1 MISPP
6 WPTPYPEVNTLLA
19 DLLGGMREVLG
30 EHLLGFYLE
39 GSLANG
45 GFDAGSDI
53 DFVAVTDAEVTPE
66 QFEAL
71 QAMHARLATRD
82 SVWADQLEGS
92 YLSLAALRRY
102 DPALDSHPNLERGPG
117 ERLKWVEHGPGWAI
131 HRWVLR
137 ERGIPLHGPPSQ
149 ALIDP
154 LAPDDLRRAML
165 PLMDG
170 WLVHFLEHP
179 GLLSGRGYQSYV
191 VLSLCRMLYTLETGE
206 IASKPLAAEWAARGP
221 ARAYSGL
228 IERAWQGRS
237 SPGLPADAE
246 DVAETLDFI
255 RFVRALRPD
264 FRS

>member
-1 MISPP
+1 MISPAG
-6 WPTPYPEVNTLLA
+6 PTPDSEVNTLLA
-19 DLLGGMREVLG
+19 DLLAGLREVLG

-53 DFVAVTDAEVTPE
+53 DFVAVTDAEVTPA

-71 QAMHARLATRD
+71 QAMHARLAARD

-117 ERLKWVEHGPGWAI
+117 ERLKWAEHGPGWAV

-137 ERGIPLHGPPSQ
+137 ERGIPLLGPPPH

-165 PLMDG
+165 PLVDG
-170 WLVHFLEHP
+170 WLTHFLEHP

-206 IASKPLAAEWAARGP
+206 IASKPLAAEWAAREI
-221 ARAYSGL
+221 ARAYAGL
-228 IERAWQGRS
+228 IQRAWQGRS
-237 SPGLPADAE
+237 TPGLPADAQ

-255 RFVRALRPD
+255 RFVRALRSS